1 MEKEQVYESITRT
14 GVVAVIRGETKEEAL
29 RVARASVA
37 GGIEAVEITFTV
49 PGAEEV
55 IRVLSDEL
63 AGKAAVGAGSVLDAE
78 TARIAILAGAQ
89 FIVSP
94 CLSEEVIRTCN
105 RYRVF
110 CACGIMTVTEAV
122 RAMEAGADLLKIFPA
137 DTLGMGF
144 LKALHGP
151 LPQAKLMPTGGVT
164 VENTADW
171 LRAGAVAVGTGG
183 SLTKGDVSENARRF
197 LAESAK
203 ALRG

>member
-1 MEKEQVYESITRT
+1 MEKEQVYEKIART
-14 GVVAVIRGETKEEAL
+14 GVVAVIRGKTAQEAL
-29 RVARASVA
+29 QTAREAVS

-55 IRVLSDEL
+55 IRTLSAELSD
-63 AGKAAVGAGSVLDAE
+63 KAAVGAGSVLDAE

-89 FIVSP
+89 FVVSP
-94 CLSEEVIRTCN
+94 CLSEEVIRVCN

-110 CACGIMTVTEAV
+110 CACGVMTVTEAV
-122 RAMEAGADLLKIFPA
+122 KAMEAGSDILKIFPA

-144 LKALHGP
+144 LKAIHGP

-164 VENTADW
+164 VDNTADW

-183 SLTKGDVSENARRF
+183 SLLKGSVSDNARSF
-197 LAESAK
+197 LREAAK
-203 ALRG
+203 SLNR

>member
-1 MEKEQVYESITRT
+1 MEKEQVYQKIAGT

-37 GGIEAVEITFTV
+37 GGIQAVEITFTV
-49 PGAEEV
+49 PGAASV
-55 IRVLSDEL
+55 IETLSREF
-63 AGKAAVGAGSVLDAE
+63 AGKAAVGAGSVLDGE
-78 TARIAILAGAQ
+78 TARIAILAGAD
-89 FIVSP
+89 FVVSP
-94 CLSEEVIRTCN
+94 CLSEQAIRVCN

-122 RAMEAGADLLKIFPA
+122 RAMELGADVLKIFPA
-137 DTLGMGF
+137 ETLGMGF
-144 LKALHGP
+144 LKAIHGP

-183 SLTKGDVSENARRF
+183 SLSKGDVSDNARRF
-197 LAESAK
+197 IAEA
-203 ALRG
+203 AGVLGR

>member
-37 GGIEAVEITFTV
+37 G
-49 PGAEEV
+49 
-55 IRVLSDEL
+55 
-63 AGKAAVGAGSVLDAE
+63 
-78 TARIAILAGAQ
+78 
-89 FIVSP
+89 
-94 CLSEEVIRTCN
+94 VIRTCN
-105 RYRVF
+105 RYRMF
-110 CACGIMTVTEAV
+110 CACGVMTVTEAV
-122 RAMEAGADLLKIFPA
+122 RAMEAGADMLKIFPA

-183 SLTKGDVSENARRF
+183 SLAKGDVSENARRF

-203 ALRG
+203 VLKK

>member
-1 MEKEQVYESITRT
+1 MEKEQVYEKIART
-14 GVVAVIRGETKEEAL
+14 GVVAVIRGKTAQEAL
-29 RVARASVA
+29 QTAREAVS

-55 IRVLSDEL
+55 IRTLSAELSD
-63 AGKAAVGAGSVLDAE
+63 KAAVGAGSVLDAE

-89 FIVSP
+89 FVVSP
-94 CLSEEVIRTCN
+94 CLSEEVIRVCN

-122 RAMEAGADLLKIFPA
+122 KAMEAGADILKIFPA

-144 LKALHGP
+144 LKAIHGP

-164 VENTADW
+164 IENTADW

-183 SLTKGDVSENARRF
+183 SLLKGSVSDNARSF
-197 LAESAK
+197 LREAAK
-203 ALRG
+203 SLNR

>member
-29 RVARASVA
+29 RVARASAA

-49 PGAEEV
+49 PGATDV
-55 IRVLSDEL
+55 IRILSGEL
-63 AGKAAVGAGSVLDAE
+63 ASKAVVGAGSVLDAE

-89 FIVSP
+89 FVVSP
-94 CLSEEVIRTCN
+94 CLSEEVIRACN

-183 SLTKGDVSENARRF
+183 SLSKGDVSENARCF
-197 LAESAK
+197 LAEAAK
-203 ALRG
+203 VLKK